1 MDYDNLEQ
9 HIYENDIKTYD
20 ILNALTPFYRYK
32 LYQKIKENS
41 RLSDD
46 CDAREW
52 AENII
57 RMLPRL
63 KKSVV
68 DTFELVSFSHEEIR
82 HIHGITGQ
90 KLSSKANRA
99 RITIR
104 KALGIS
110 RDDDEVQK
118 QFDADKASRY
128 KTLKYNGY
136 SVQDSINQKK
146 KNNKARDWAISECV
160 EASARL
166 AGLTPSPCDSGY
178 FISLTLPGKYHAI
191 AFEQANDEINH
202 RLNSIKKYAE
212 RADILW
218 LGIYKIHGHQDETP
232 HLHIIYY
239 VADTDKEKLEK
250 ILFKFFKNEEARW
263 EENYSINQRIT
274 DFDGCLGYLFKDHGE
289 PNVRTGFI
297 GLRRDIRKVWNSLY
311 TGDYGDSSL
320 SYLSDG
326 RMWIAKKLMKV
337 RQETEY
343 VQEDKIILVS
353 PAYTLFAL
361 HGFKDDRLNNLG
373 RKDNHPAHTDIRK
386 MKEYIN
392 PVKTLY
398 RYKNTRKTLSLSAVN
413 SDCGK
418 SYLYINTKNVLR
430 IFFDYLAIKARGQPP
445 PFLEV
450 VETQKHSNAN
460 YILNLCRIGETDKDI

>member
-1 MDYDNLEQ
+1 MDYEKLEQ
-9 HIYENDIKTYD
+9 HIYEIDVSTYD

-46 CDAREW
+46 CDALEW

-57 RMLPRL
+57 GMLPRL

-90 KLSSKANRA
+90 RLTSKANRA
-99 RITIR
+99 RINIR

-136 SVQDSINQKK
+136 SVQDSIYQKK
-146 KNNKARDWAISECV
+146 KNNKARDWAIAECV

-178 FISLTLPGKYHAI
+178 FISLTLPGKYHSK
-191 AFEQANDEINH
+191 AFEQANEEINH
-202 RLNSIKKYAE
+202 RLNSIKRDAE
-212 RADILW
+212 RAGILW

-239 VADTDKEKLEK
+239 VADTDREKLEK

-263 EENYSINQRIT
+263 EENHSINQRIT

-297 GLRRDIRKVWNSLY
+297 GLRRDIRKVWNCLY

-320 SYLSDG
+320 SYLSDEKL
-326 RMWIAKKLMKV
+326 WIAKSLMKV

-343 VQEDKIILVS
+343 VKYDNTTYVVS

-373 RKDNHPAHTDIRK
+373 RKDNHPAYTDIRK
-386 MKEYIN
+386 MQEYIN

-398 RYKNTRKTLSLSAVN
+398 RYKNTRKKLSLFSVN
-413 SDCGK
+413 LDFGK
-418 SYLYINTKNVLR
+418 SYLYINTKNVLH
-430 IFFDYLAIKARGQPP
+430 IFFDYQCERLRGQPP
-445 PFLEV
+445 PF
-450 VETQKHSNAN
+450 S
-460 YILNLCRIGETDKDI
+460 R